1 MDQNLNKSLDIG
13 QAHHQDRADQED
25 QRDRPYHRN
34 QGRHL
39 VHLYLAALGLYHHL
53 FHLVPNN
60 QVYHHYH
67 LHHRVQGILV
77 HLLVQLALMDLVFL
91 GDPSVLVVLV
101 DLEKQIQEVLLF
113 HCPDGSRKVEDPS
126 ELS

>member
-13 QAHHQDRADQED
+13 QAHHQDRVDQED

-34 QGRHL
+34 QGHHL
-39 VHLYLAALGLYHHL
+39 VHLYLAALELYHHL
-53 FHLVPNN
+53 FHLVPDN

-67 LHHRVQGILV
+67 LHHRVQGNLF

-91 GDPSVLVVLV
+91 GDRSVLVVLL

-113 HCPDGSRKVEDPS
+113 HCLDGSRKVEDLS
-126 ELS
+126 ELF